1 MLAGLQTSYK
11 PAAAGSRYWSS
22 QDRDANLQF
31 AAAEQHLTPTWFVF
45 APWRVGDWAMG
56 RKRGALIARE
66 AHNLPWETHE
76 KVALWADC
84 SSAKQATR
92 TGFGLTVIG
101 SLGPLQP
108 VVGAARMKRE
118 GGL

>member
-31 AAAEQHLTPTWFVF
+31 AAAKQHLTLTWFVL
-45 APWRVGDWAMG
+45 PREWSVIGQWGG
-56 RKRGALIARE
+56 RAVPKSHEGQLICHQKRTRKWCCGLIA
-66 AHNLPWETHE
+66 AALDKPPVQVL
-76 KVALWADC
+76 VAM
-84 SSAKQATR
+84 
-92 TGFGLTVIG
+92 IG